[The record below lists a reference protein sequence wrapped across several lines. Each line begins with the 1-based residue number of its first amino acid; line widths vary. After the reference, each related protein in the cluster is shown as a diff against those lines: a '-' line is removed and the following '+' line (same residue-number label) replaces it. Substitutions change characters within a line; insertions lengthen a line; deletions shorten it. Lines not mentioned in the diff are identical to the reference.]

1 MLIAITITV
10 LLMSVVF
17 FVAQKNGYG
26 RTLLI
31 LASVLIGLDG
41 LLYLLARR
49 NSIELQNT
57 KFNADVSIEE
67 IKEKRKQRLMAKDK
81 ENKANVYKKTFPEV
95 MSGDGV
101 SEEFKQLDDI
111 MFFNMLGD

>member
-1 MLIAITITV
+1 MRKQKQIMDIKKHTHKDCDGDRERYSRNFRHVKRCLTVLIAITITV

-67 IKEKRKQRLMAKDK
+67 IKEK
-81 ENKANVYKKTFPEV
+81 
-95 MSGDGV
+95 
-101 SEEFKQLDDI
+101 
-111 MFFNMLGD
+111 